1 MANIKNL
8 QMWNT
13 ICADA
18 RICVSKSLFGLCSK
32 VVFKPTNS
40 EIKAKVLEYSSED
53 GKRIK
58 HMLESPIEK
67 LATMVGE
74 SLLKPTLNGTYLVEV
89 GTSQDGAFVAIQLF
103 QFSQLNYV
111 PATDVMIYE
120 GNDASLVMKL
130 F

>member
-40 EIKAKVLEYSSED
+40 VIKAKVLEYSSED

-58 HMLESPIEK
+58 HMLESPIDK

-74 SLLKPTLNGTYLVEV
+74 SLLKPTLPPEILICV
-89 GTSQDGAFVAIQLF
+89 GGRALPV
-103 QFSQLNYV
+103 
-111 PATDVMIYE
+111 
-120 GNDASLVMKL
+120 
-130 F
+130 

>member
-18 RICVSKSLFGLCSK
+18 RIGVSKSLFALCSK

-40 EIKAKVLEYSSED
+40 VINAKVLEYSSED

-58 HMLESPIEK
+58 HILESPKEK
-67 LATMVGE
+67 LVTMAGE
-74 SLLKPTLNGTYLVEV
+74 SVLKPT
-89 GTSQDGAFVAIQLF
+89 
-103 QFSQLNYV
+103 
-111 PATDVMIYE
+111 
-120 GNDASLVMKL
+120 
-130 F
+130 

>member
-1 MANIKNL
+1 M
-8 QMWNT
+8 
-13 ICADA
+13 
-18 RICVSKSLFGLCSK
+18 
-32 VVFKPTNS
+32 
-40 EIKAKVLEYSSED
+40 EYSSED

-67 LATMVGE
+67 LVTVVGE
-74 SLLKPTLNGTYLVEV
+74 SLLKPTLNGSYLVEV